1 MWNIKDSL
9 VYLNANVQPKSIGKC
24 AAHVR
29 KAIEAGGLST
39 EGRPVAAYMYK
50 DFLPKIGFNEIAEVT
65 GKIKQREWTDKNAK
79 PGDIAVMS
87 YGKYGHICMY
97 NGKQWVSDFV
107 QNNMWVY
114 KGDGTCKI
122 YRIKQ

>member
-9 VYLNANVQPKSIGKC
+9 EYLNRNAKSKSIGKC
-24 AAHVR
+24 AAYVR

-39 EGRPVAAYMYK
+39 EGRPVAACMYK

-65 GKIKQREWTDKNAK
+65 GKIKQQEWTHKNAK

-87 YGKYGHICMY
+87 HGKYGHICMY
-97 NGKQWVSDFV
+97 NGKCWVSDYV
-107 QNNMWVY
+107 QTGMWAY
-114 KGDGTCKI
+114 RGDGTCKI
-122 YRIKQ
+122 YRIK